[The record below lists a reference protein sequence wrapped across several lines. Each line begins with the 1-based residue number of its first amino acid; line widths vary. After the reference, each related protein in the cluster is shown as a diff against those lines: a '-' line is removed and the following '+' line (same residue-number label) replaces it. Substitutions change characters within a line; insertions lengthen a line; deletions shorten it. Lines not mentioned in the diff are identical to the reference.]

1 MKLYNFLHRKVEEFI
16 PLKSPVG
23 MYSCGP
29 TTYDF
34 VHIGNLRTFIF
45 EDVLQR
51 VLEANGLEVK
61 RVMNITDIDD
71 KIIKGAKDAGLPIE
85 EFSKPYE
92 KVFMEDLSKLNIKY
106 ANVYPKATEH
116 IGHMIK
122 YIEELIKKGLAYA
135 REGSVYFDISE
146 SPGYGKLTGLEN
158 ISLKEGTRIS
168 SDEYT
173 KDDVQDFALWKS
185 VESTEVG
192 YDSPWGRGRPG
203 WHIECSVM
211 SQEYLGNTFDIH
223 AGGVDLIFPHHE
235 NEIAQAEGKTG
246 EKFVNF
252 FVEGEHLL
260 VDGAKMAKSK
270 GNFYKLKDLEEKGI
284 EPVVFRYL
292 TLTAHYRDKL
302 NFSWESLQGAH
313 NALNNL
319 REKIRG
325 WNEEIGLSEQ
335 SNLGDNLFWQRFF
348 ESVNNDLNLP
358 QAVAVLW
365 EMVNSD
371 TTTPGRS
378 KVLLEMDKILG
389 LNLDQYLGKTI
400 EIPEGVQKLIGRRE
414 EARKTGN
421 FKESDKLRHEI
432 KKLGYEILDTE
443 SGPKIKKTNA
453 S

>member
-1 MKLYNFLHRKVEEFI
+1 ML
-16 PLKSPVG
+16 
-23 MYSCGP
+23 
-29 TTYDF
+29 
-34 VHIGNLRTFIF
+34 
-45 EDVLQR
+45 VL
-51 VLEANGLEVK
+51 V
-61 RVMNITDIDD
+61 
-71 KIIKGAKDAGLPIE
+71 
-85 EFSKPYE
+85 
-92 KVFMEDLSKLNIKY
+92 
-106 ANVYPKATEH
+106 
-116 IGHMIK
+116 
-122 YIEELIKKGLAYA
+122 
-135 REGSVYFDISE
+135 
-146 SPGYGKLTGLEN
+146 
-158 ISLKEGTRIS
+158 
-168 SDEYT
+168 
-173 KDDVQDFALWKS
+173 
-185 VESTEVG
+185 
-192 YDSPWGRGRPG
+192 
-203 WHIECSVM
+203 
-211 SQEYLGNTFDIH
+211 
-223 AGGVDLIFPHHE
+223 
-235 NEIAQAEGKTG
+235 
-246 EKFVNF
+246 
-252 FVEGEHLL
+252 
-260 VDGAKMAKSK
+260 
-270 GNFYKLKDLEEKGI
+270 KDLEEKGI

-432 KKLGYEILDTE
+432 KKLGFEILDTE